1 MKIDQNQHN
10 TEEDEQMAQL
20 NITLN
25 QEEILQLLSKDH
37 DQAFRELLRSSL
49 NSILM
54 AESTAQLKAEPYERS
69 EERTDSR
76 NGTRERELKTRI
88 GRITLTVPR
97 HRNVPFKTLVFE
109 NYSRSEAAL
118 IASMAEMV
126 VSGVATRKVSNIMET
141 LCGTTFSKSSVSDVC
156 KDLDEKVEE
165 FRNRPLSGSYP
176 FLTVDATYFKV
187 RVNHRIVSRAFM
199 IAYGTNQNGHR
210 EILGFGVFDNE
221 SKPTWNTF
229 LQSLK
234 DRGLKDLL
242 MITSDAHEGI
252 QDAIS
257 KVFPDVPWQ
266 RCQFHFSKNISE
278 KVPKKYQAGIRA
290 ELQEMW
296 NCDTI
301 DGARKK
307 RDSIIADYK
316 DVAESAMMCLD
327 EGFESAMTVM
337 TLPKYLRKYFRMS
350 NHIERLNKEL
360 KRRSSV
366 IGIFPNGEVD
376 LVSETD
382 QNDIKYARKNKY
394 DEAIFIE
401 DGNTVVF
408 HDIESG
414 FTNRCPIS
422 DVCYLG
428 IQNSY

>member
-1 MKIDQNQHN
+1 
-10 TEEDEQMAQL
+10 MAQL

-25 QEEILQLLSKDH
+25 QEEILQLLLTDH
-37 DQAFRELLRSSL
+37 DQAFRELLKSSL

-76 NGTRERELKTRI
+76 NGTRERDLKTRI

-126 VSGVATRKVSNIMET
+126 VNGVATRKVGQIMET
-141 LCGTTFSKSSVSDVC
+141 LCGTSYSKSAVSDVC
-156 KDLDEKVEE
+156 KDLDEKVRE
-165 FRNRPLSGSYP
+165 FRERPLTGNYP

-187 RVNHRIVSRAFM
+187 RVNHRIISRAFM
-199 IAYGTNQNGHR
+199 IAYGTNQEGHR
-210 EILGFGVFDNE
+210 EILGFGVYDNE
-221 SKPTWNTF
+221 SKPTWNAF

-234 DRGLKDLL
+234 DRGLKGLL

-257 KVFPDVPWQ
+257 KVFPNVPWQ

-278 KVPKKYQAGIRA
+278 KAPRKYQAGIRA
-290 ELQEMW
+290 DLQEMW
-296 NCDTI
+296 NCEDVVK
-301 DGARKK
+301 ARKK

-316 DVAESAMMCLD
+316 DVAESAMKCLD
-327 EGFESAMTVM
+327 EGFESSMTVM
-337 TLPKYLRKYFRMS
+337 TLPKGLRRFFRTS

-360 KRRSSV
+360 KRRSAV
-366 IGIFPNGEVD
+366 IGVFPNEDSLLRLMGSVLLERNDVVSTQKAIFSNKGYQAL
-376 LVSETD
+376 LVSD
-382 QNDIKYARKNKY
+382 AVPKLIKLAEEQRQLK
-394 DEAIFIE
+394 AA
-401 DGNTVVF
+401 
-408 HDIESG
+408 
-414 FTNRCPIS
+414 
-422 DVCYLG
+422 
-428 IQNSY
+428 